1 MQVSENTE
9 ETRLATAIAS
19 LATGEFPNRLN
30 AWLRACLPY
39 DNITILAY
47 FPNQPPVP
55 MMFESHQPK
64 VHENI
69 DQIYLAGAYL
79 LDPFHDLHLKKA
91 PAGVYRLSDIAPDKF
106 RRNQYYLEYY
116 GNTTLV
122 DELVFVAHPAP
133 GISLHVCLGRDSISG
148 RRFSA
153 RELANANRIAPLV
166 NALAAAH
173 WQDLTSDGES
183 AAGGFIASLINATN
197 RAHGIVLSPRQA
209 EVAMLVLQGH
219 SSVSIGLKLGI
230 SFQTVKVFRKQ
241 LYRKC
246 RISSQAELFNLM
258 LPILGS
264 LSAKALVK
272 KKKRS
277 PREACLAK
285 Q

>member
-1 MQVSENTE
+1 MKNSTDTLESL
-9 ETRLATAIAS
+9 LAAAIAS
-19 LATGEFPNRLN
+19 LGGDGFSSHLN
-30 AWLRACLPY
+30 TWLWACLPY

-47 FPNQPPVP
+47 FPNQSPVP
-55 MMFESHQPK
+55 MMFQSRQPK

-79 LDPFHDLHLKKA
+79 LDPFYDLHLKKS

-122 DELVFVAHPAP
+122 DEVVFVSYPVA
-133 GISLHVCLGRDSISG
+133 GISLHICLGRDSMSN

-166 NALAAAH
+166 DALATAH
-173 WQDLTSDGES
+173 WQDLTSGGEI
-183 AAGGFIASLINATN
+183 AAGNFVTSLINATK
-197 RAHGIVLSPRQA
+197 RAHGIALSPRQA

-246 RISSQAELFNLM
+246 KISSQAELFNLM

-264 LSAKALVK
+264 L
-272 KKKRS
+272 
-277 PREACLAK
+277 
-285 Q
+285 

>member
-1 MQVSENTE
+1 MNISTE
-9 ETRLATAIAS
+9 SPEALLARAISS
-19 LATGEFPNRLN
+19 LGSDGFSGHLN
-30 AWLRACLPY
+30 AWLKACMPY

-55 MMFESHQPK
+55 MMFQSRQPK

-106 RRNQYYLEYY
+106 RRNQYFLEYY

-122 DELVFVAHPAP
+122 DEVVFISYPAP
-133 GISLHVCLGRDSISG
+133 GISLHVCLGRDSMSG
-148 RRFSA
+148 RRFGA
-153 RELANANRIAPLV
+153 RELANSHRIAPLV
-166 NALAAAH
+166 NALTATH
-173 WQDLTSDGES
+173 WDGLKSDGGI
-183 AAGGFIASLINATN
+183 ATGGFVTNLIDATN
-197 RAHGIVLSPRQA
+197 QTLGVALSPRQA

-219 SSVSIGLKLGI
+219 SSVSIGLRLGI

-246 RISSQAELFNLM
+246 AISSQAELFNLM

-264 LSAKALVK
+264 LSKN
-272 KKKRS
+272 RI
-277 PREACLAK
+277 
-285 Q
+285 